1 MLDDFVKET
10 SNEGIRAIDEVGK
23 SRLKE
28 YKAIR
33 KKVDAKAERRTRK
46 ELGMPK
52 GEWWFG
58 SCHTFWKHKKK
69 ILREEYHMIWRSP
82 QDLNPYTCFD

>member
-1 MLDDFVKET
+1 M
-10 SNEGIRAIDEVGK
+10 EGEVGK
-23 SRLKE
+23 SRLAE

-33 KKVDAKAERRTRK
+33 NKVDEKAKRLTIK
-46 ELGMPK
+46 EIGSM
-52 GEWWFG
+52 GFG